1 MKPREVFQTIR
12 LRSRPRDRRARILA
26 SCHDV
31 GDVRRQAQRAL
42 PRSVFDYVEGGADE
56 ETTTRRNVAAFRSW
70 QFQPRPLVDVSIVD
84 PTTTLLGVTLPMPM
98 VLAPTG
104 YTRMMHPDGE
114 VAVARAAASRQL
126 PYTLSTVAT
135 TSVEDVAAAMT
146 QVSASSQLWMQ
157 LYLFRDREQS
167 WRLLERAWKNGVRV
181 LEFSVDTAV
190 AGFRVRDQRNGFT
203 IPPSLSPATV
213 LDMGMHPRYWVS
225 MVQAPALTFANFTSD
240 DGEST
245 IAGIT
250 SQFDSALSWQD
261 IRAVRERWRGSL
273 AIKGPVPPDVARRAR
288 DEGVDLLHLSNHGGR
303 QLDRCVP
310 PVETITGVRA
320 AVGDLP
326 IVVDSGVRHGMDI
339 AIAVALGADAVA
351 IGRPYLYGL
360 AAAGEEGVAHVI
372 DLLAAQFARTMQL
385 LGVTSVAELRDA
397 GPSLI
402 ERVRT

>member
-1 MKPREVFQTIR
+1 MAT
-12 LRSRPRDRRARILA
+12 
-26 SCHDV
+26 
-31 GDVRRQAQRAL
+31 RAL
-42 PRSVFDYVEGGADE
+42 CFSAMAARAGR
-56 ETTTRRNVAAFRSW
+56 TRLAMSWLAAFRSW

-261 IRAVRERWRGSL
+261 IRAVRERWGGSL